1 SQKIN
6 AICSREI
13 SQLELK
19 ESVSADG
26 LENFILSQ
34 YFPTNVNILVGK
46 KSQFVYYFNA
56 YHFKRKG
63 KCTDEQKK
71 KKASL
76 YEIARFEQK
85 AASNRFKELLDFLE
99 NKVNSSSLSSFIL
112 DTDENPI
119 YASQFRYHPNLSA
132 KVIHRKTN
140 SKIERNYQNKLFSCN
155 YIDRQIRKDL
165 AEYTRET
172 VQFGRNMNNCM
183 DRFSCYIFWHNFM
196 KPYRI
201 NKGKSAYSY
210 HGECAGF
217 SLKKIKEIVDAVISG
232 PVVRECESKQYLTNF
247 QRKHWDRELL
257 NPMNVAMV

>member
-1 SQKIN
+1 
-6 AICSREI
+6 
-13 SQLELK
+13 
-19 ESVSADG
+19 
-26 LENFILSQ
+26 
-34 YFPTNVNILVGK
+34 
-46 KSQFVYYFNA
+46 
-56 YHFKRKG
+56 
-63 KCTDEQKK
+63 
-71 KKASL
+71 
-76 YEIARFEQK
+76 
-85 AASNRFKELLDFLE
+85 
-99 NKVNSSSLSSFIL
+99 
-112 DTDENPI
+112 
-119 YASQFRYHPNLSA
+119 FRYHPNLSA
-132 KVIHRKTN
+132 KVTHRKTN

-201 NKGKSAYSY
+201 NKRKSAYSY

-217 SLKKIKEIVDAVISG
+217 SLNKIKEIVDAVISG

-257 NPMNVAMV
+257 NPMNVTMV